1 VKAVPKHSRKV
12 RAARLGAALGTAFWV
27 LACASGPEGA
37 APQPAPVV
45 PAPRVAAPEPE
56 KGGLVF
62 WRVEG
67 RYPEPATVWLLG
79 SLHVGSSEFRYDP
92 AITQA
97 FAGADA
103 LVVEVDPGA
112 ATPEESLQVL
122 ATRAVLP
129 LGQTLA
135 DTVEPETLAELQVFA
150 EAHGRSVDEFS
161 AFEPWFVMIQLTGIL
176 FAEQGYLPEYGVD
189 QHFLSLARGRRP
201 VIELES
207 EDLQLGLFAGLPF
220 PLQDRM
226 LRSVLEHPEAA
237 AQSPALLVAAWRSG
251 DLDSLERALLEGDP
265 EVETLRD
272 RIIDARNRKMA
283 ERIDELLRRG
293 GRYFV
298 VVGAGHM
305 VGDTGLPALL
315 ARRGHRVTRV
325 QPAESP

>member
-1 VKAVPKHSRKV
+1 VTLLPKHSRKE
-12 RAARLGAALGTAFWV
+12 RAERLVAALGTALWLV
-27 LACASGPEGA
+27 ACASAPEGA
-37 APQPAPVV
+37 APQPAPVA

-56 KGGLVF
+56 QGGLVF

-67 RYPEPATVWLLG
+67 RYPEPATAWLLG

-92 AITQA
+92 AITSA
-97 FAGADA
+97 FADADA

-135 DTVEPETLAELQVFA
+135 DTVEPETLAELQSFA

-226 LRSVLEHPEAA
+226 LRSLLEHPDAA
-237 AQSPALLVAAWRSG
+237 AQSPALLVAAWQSG
-251 DLDSLERALLEGDP
+251 NLDALEGALLEGDP
-265 EVETLRD
+265 EVEALHD
-272 RIIDARNRKMA
+272 RIYDQRNRKMA
-283 ERIDELLRRG
+283 ARIDDLLRRG

-305 VGDTGLPALL
+305 VGDGGLPVLL
-315 ARRGHRVTRV
+315 ARRGHRVSRV
-325 QPAESP
+325 EPSECP